1 MLFPR
6 LIRPVLVQSHRLIQH
21 DYEVFKLAIQ
31 LCNLVFQIRDCVPRG
46 LLCDSSLE
54 IIYRYLLPQL
64 GLNVI
69 LVQHRFAD
77 LGLQVNQ

>member
-21 DYEVFKLAIQ
+21 DYEVFKLAIH
-31 LCNLVFQIRDCVPRG
+31 LCNLVLQFQYWVPRG
-46 LLCDSSLE
+46 LLYDSSLE
-54 IIYRYLLPQL
+54 IIYGYLLPQL

-69 LVQHRFAD
+69 LVQHCFAD